1 MSPENLFTI
10 SWRVC
15 VKEFD
20 VQIIENIKKYPVYPV
35 RGCHC
40 ICERRTSSRCHAFS
54 ELLTLALI
62 KIHKGYTLK
71 KNPWQI
77 LIQESGATF
86 DAQALKLGIFFA
98 ILSY

>member
-1 MSPENLFTI
+1 M
-10 SWRVC
+10 
-15 VKEFD
+15 
-20 VQIIENIKKYPVYPV
+20 QIIENIKKYPVYLV
-35 RGCHC
+35 RAWHC
-40 ICERRTSSRCHAFS
+40 ICERRTSSRCHAIS

-77 LIQESGATF
+77 LIQESRANY
-86 DAQALKLGIFFA
+86 DAQALKLGIFLA